1 MPVVVKVSAGVEKV
15 EGEEEAR
22 RSVPDKVD
30 PAGSARA
37 VVDSLERRQR
47 TLARVCVGCKLT
59 ATRIDFWLTGSF
71 RRKEYIQCP
80 EVVSPERRP

>member
-37 VVDSLERRQR
+37 AVDSGERRQR
-47 TLARVCVGCKLT
+47 TAERVWVGWRLT
-59 ATRIDFWLTGSF
+59 ATRTDF
-71 RRKEYIQCP
+71 
-80 EVVSPERRP
+80 

>member
-30 PAGSARA
+30 SAGSARA
-37 VVDSLERRQR
+37 AVDSLERRHR
-47 TLARVCVGCKLT
+47 TPERVWVGWRLT
-59 ATRIDFWLTGSF
+59 ATRTDFWLTGSF